1 MSKMPK
7 KIKLAGKTFD
17 VGKKLNLKELKE
29 IQKKTEY
36 TPSSIIKKV
45 KDKYE
50 IKSGSGAKE
59 YGKTWTNSAAGAA
72 ADPASNQPGGY
83 NYLPDGGTTSD
94 GGMSAEDYSSYLY
107 NSGLITLQGN
117 IDEELEK
124 LRSTGL
130 SNVASIQAN
139 ALIKGKEIDER
150 ASNYLADKNYLAA
163 TDVEKIRGQAN
174 LDLQNI
180 INAGLKDVEG
190 IRQEGGR
197 DIARITGEFG
207 VKQESERQRGQKD
220 IANIGAGSAY
230 RNALIG
236 AFSF

>member
-1 MSKMPK
+1 MPSKARKEARSLAKENASAK
-7 KIKLAGKTFD
+7 KIARKT
-17 VGKKLNLKELKE
+17 GLSRE
-29 IQKKTEY
+29 
-36 TPSSIIKKV
+36 
-45 KDKYE
+45 
-50 IKSGSGAKE
+50 
-59 YGKTWTNSAAGAA
+59 AARNVVSNWAPKPTVPA
-72 ADPASNQPGGY
+72 PDPTANQPGPF
-83 NYLPDGGTTSD
+83 NISQGGAVNNDTP
-94 GGMSAEDYSSYLY
+94 GMSAEDYSSYLY

-117 IDEELEK
+117 INTELEK
-124 LRSTGL
+124 LRNTGL
-130 SNVASIQAN
+130 SSVASIQAG
-139 ALIKGKEIDER
+139 ATVRSAELDSESRK
-150 ASNYLADKNYLAA
+150 YLADKDYLAR